1 MDFGFPVKFDIIVFM
16 LIGHLPA
23 GYFLTR
29 FLIKKAKLPL
39 NKLWL
44 GLGLLGSV
52 LPDFD
57 IIYPILFKNSIGSHR
72 LFFTYIP
79 LFWVVLIIICLSL
92 YFLYKKPWIKYSV
105 LIIFANVFLH
115 LLLDTAFVGV
125 RWLWPFYD
133 GLIGVYNVGLT
144 GGFIVPNY
152 FEHWYWYLEIAL
164 WLLAVGHVILSY
176 KKGELTEK
184 SKAI

>member
-1 MDFGFPVKFDIIVFM
+1 M

-29 FLIKKAKLPL
+29 WLIKKNRLPIS
-39 NKLWL
+39 KLWL

-72 LFFTYIP
+72 YFFTYIP
-79 LFWVVLIIICLSL
+79 LFWLVLVLIGWLFYKI
-92 YFLYKKPWIKYSV
+92 YKKSWLKYSTI
-105 LIIFANVFLH
+105 IIFANVFLH
-115 LLLDTAFVGV
+115 LFLDTAFVGV

-133 GLIGVYNVGLT
+133 GLIGVYNVGFT
-144 GGFIVPNY
+144 GGFLVDNY
-152 FEHWYWYLEIAL
+152 FHHWYWYLEIVI
-164 WLLAVGHVILSY
+164 WLLAIVSVVISY
-176 KKGELTEK
+176 KKGEIK
-184 SKAI
+184 